1 MFKRFRQFRLS
12 PEIRDNHADVALHA
26 RDLIYPYYVVD
37 GDARKEPVPSLKD
50 VYRFSID
57 LLLQDLEETVS
68 LGIDKILLFGVV
80 EDKDKTKDAVSAFK
94 HNNLVE
100 NTVKKIKEKYP
111 DLTVITDVCTCG
123 YTNHG
128 HCGVLNGLT
137 VDNDKTIEVLARIAE
152 SHARGGADIVAP
164 SAMMDGQVQAIRR
177 KLNTRGYKNTKI
189 LSYSAKYAS
198 VYYGSEKDATVP
210 TPSFGDRKTYQ
221 IDYRTKLQGLEEIG
235 ADLDEGADWVMVKP
249 AHTYLDVL
257 ARARDKYPKAHIA
270 AYQVSGEYMMLVN
283 AAEHG
288 YLDLKPAMIEALMAI
303 KRAGANT
310 IITFYAKK
318 MALHLNGDPFYVI

>member
-12 PEIRDNHADVALHA
+12 PEIRDNHADVLLHS

-37 GDARKEPVPSLKD
+37 GDARKEPISFLKD
-50 VYRFSID
+50 MYRFSVD

-68 LGIDKILLFGVV
+68 LGIDKILLYGVLD
-80 EDKDKTKDAVSAFK
+80 DKDKTKDAINSFK

-100 NTVKKIKEKYP
+100 LAVKQIKNKFP
-111 DLTVITDVCTCG
+111 DLKVITDVCTCG
-123 YTNHG
+123 YTNHD
-128 HCGVLNGLT
+128 HCGVLNGLM

-152 SHARGGADIVAP
+152 SHARGGADMVAP
-164 SAMMDGQVQAIRR
+164 SAMMDGQVQAIRK
-177 KLNTRGYKNTKI
+177 KLNARGYKDTKI

-198 VYYGSEKDATVP
+198 SFSYLSKV
-210 TPSFGDRKTYQ
+210 PSFGDRKTYQ
-221 IDYRTKLQGLEEIG
+221 LDYRTKIQGLEEISV
-235 ADLDEGADWVMVKP
+235 DLDEGADWVMVKP

-257 ARARDKYPKAHIA
+257 ARARDKFPKAHIS

-283 AAEHG
+283 GAEHG
-288 YLDLKPAMIEALMAI
+288 YLDLKSAMIETLTAI

-310 IITFYAKK
+310 IITFCAKK
-318 MALHLNGDPFYVI
+318 MALYLNGDPFYVI